1 MLPPAFLDRV
11 RQQLGQSYEA
21 FLASYDRPR
30 ALGLRLNP
38 LKTDRP
44 PTLPFTLSPLP
55 WAACGFWYPPEERP
69 GLHPWHEAG
78 LYYLQEPSAMAPAEL
93 LGAGPGLRVL
103 DLCAAP
109 GGKSTQLAAKMQGQ
123 GLLVCNEYHPKRA
136 KILSQNVERMAIA
149 NALVLQETPERL
161 ARRFPG
167 WFHRVLVDAP
177 CSGEG
182 MFRKEAAALADWSP
196 ELVEM
201 CARRQAGILDAAAE
215 LLAPGG
221 RLVYSTCTFSPQEDE
236 EAVAAFLA
244 RHPEFEVETLDVP
257 WFSPGDGTAGP
268 GLEHTF
274 RLWPHKLRGEGHYAA
289 VLRKEAG
296 EAAPAPA
303 LSRPDRLPAPWE
315 AFARDLGIQLPAG
328 KALAFGPSWFW
339 APEELPDLTGL
350 RVLRPGLEL
359 GQCRGA
365 RFLPAHALAL
375 WLSGASRTWDLAPS
389 GPEAAR
395 YLAGEELRGGP
406 SGWTLVTVGGL
417 SLGWG
422 KGSDGVLKN
431 HYPKGLR
438 RRVSSPQTN
447 APY

>member
-11 RQQLGQSYEA
+11 RQQLGPEYEA
-21 FLASYDRPR
+21 FLASYHRPR

-38 LKTDRP
+38 LETDRP
-44 PTLPFTLSPLP
+44 PILPFTLSPLP
-55 WAACGFWYPPEERP
+55 WAAYGFWYPSEERP

-93 LGAGPGLRVL
+93 LGVEPGLRVL

-109 GGKSTQLAAKMQGQ
+109 GGKSTQLAAKMRGQ

-136 KILSQNVERMAIA
+136 KILSQNVERMAIS

-161 ARRFPG
+161 AKRFPG

-182 MFRKEAAALADWSP
+182 MFRKEAAALEDWSP

-221 RLVYSTCTFSPQEDE
+221 RLVYSTCTFAPQEDE
-236 EAVAAFLA
+236 GAVAAFLA
-244 RHPEFEVETLDVP
+244 RHPEFEIEVLDVP
-257 WFSPGDGTAGP
+257 WFSPGDGAAGP

-289 VLRKEAG
+289 VLRKGAG
-296 EAAPAPA
+296 EAAPPPA
-303 LSRPDRLPAPWE
+303 FARPDRLPAPWE
-315 AFARDLGIQLPAG
+315 AFARDLGVQLPAG

-359 GQCRGA
+359 GQCRGE

-375 WLSGASRTWDLAPS
+375 WLSKASRTWNLDPL

-395 YLAGEELRGGP
+395 YLAGEELRGSP

-417 SLGWG
+417 SLGWA
-422 KGSDGVLKN
+422 KGSGGVLKN

-438 RRVSSPQTN
+438 RRTS
-447 APY
+447 

>member
-11 RQQLGQSYEA
+11 RQQLGPEYEA
-21 FLASYDRPR
+21 FLASYHRPR

-44 PTLPFTLSPLP
+44 PILPFTLSPLP
-55 WAACGFWYPPEERP
+55 WAAYGFWYPSEERP

-93 LGAGPGLRVL
+93 LGVEPGLRVL

-109 GGKSTQLAAKMQGQ
+109 GGKSTQLAAKMRGQ

-136 KILSQNVERMAIA
+136 KILSQNVERMAIS

-161 ARRFPG
+161 AKRFPG

-182 MFRKEAAALADWSP
+182 MFRKEAAALEDWSP

-221 RLVYSTCTFSPQEDE
+221 RLVYSTCTFAPQEDE
-236 EAVAAFLA
+236 GAVAAFLA
-244 RHPEFEVETLDVP
+244 RHPEFEIEVLDVP
-257 WFSPGDGTAGP
+257 WFSPGDGAAGP

-289 VLRKEAG
+289 VLRKGAG
-296 EAAPAPA
+296 EAAPPPA
-303 LSRPDRLPAPWE
+303 FARPDRLPAPWE
-315 AFARDLGIQLPAG
+315 AFARDLGVQLPAG
-328 KALAFGPSWFW
+328 KALAFGPSWINRSSFNS
-339 APEELPDLTGL
+339 ASAT
-350 RVLRPGLEL
+350 VS
-359 GQCRGA
+359 CGA
-365 RFLPAHALAL
+365 NGWFRFSIMHE
-375 WLSGASRTWDLAPS
+375 SNFCTF
-389 GPEAAR
+389 
-395 YLAGEELRGGP
+395 
-406 SGWTLVTVGGL
+406 TVTRSGL
-417 SLGWG
+417 SYSE
-422 KGSDGVLKN
+422 K
-431 HYPKGLR
+431 P
-438 RRVSSPQTN
+438 
-447 APY
+447 

>member
-11 RQQLGQSYEA
+11 RQQLGPEYEA
-21 FLASYDRPR
+21 FLASYHRPR

-44 PTLPFTLSPLP
+44 PILPFTLSPLP
-55 WAACGFWYPPEERP
+55 WAAYGFWYPSEERP

-93 LGAGPGLRVL
+93 LGVEPGLRVL

-109 GGKSTQLAAKMQGQ
+109 GGKSTQLAAKMRGQ

-136 KILSQNVERMAIA
+136 KILSQNVERMAIS

-161 ARRFPG
+161 AKRFPG

-182 MFRKEAAALADWSP
+182 MFRKEAAALEDWSP

-221 RLVYSTCTFSPQEDE
+221 RLVYSTCTFAPQEDE
-236 EAVAAFLA
+236 GAVAAFLA
-244 RHPEFEVETLDVP
+244 RHPEFEIEVLDVP
-257 WFSPGDGTAGP
+257 WFSPGDGAAGP

-289 VLRKEAG
+289 VLRKGAG
-296 EAAPAPA
+296 EAAPPPA
-303 LSRPDRLPAPWE
+303 FARPDRPPGRPSPGTWGFSFRQGRPWPSVQAGSGLRKSCRISPDSGFCGPAWSWASAGESGSCRPTPWPS
-315 AFARDLGIQLPAG
+315 GSPTPAG
-328 KALAFGPSWFW
+328 PGAWTPWARRPPGTWQGRSFGAVPQ
-339 APEELPDLTGL
+339 AGL
-350 RVLRPGLEL
+350 
-359 GQCRGA
+359 
-365 RFLPAHALAL
+365 
-375 WLSGASRTWDLAPS
+375 W
-389 GPEAAR
+389 
-395 YLAGEELRGGP
+395 
-406 SGWTLVTVGGL
+406 
-417 SLGWG
+417 
-422 KGSDGVLKN
+422 
-431 HYPKGLR
+431 
-438 RRVSSPQTN
+438 
-447 APY
+447 

>member
-11 RQQLGQSYEA
+11 RQQLGPEYEA
-21 FLASYDRPR
+21 FLASYHRPR

-44 PTLPFTLSPLP
+44 PILPFTLSPLP
-55 WAACGFWYPPEERP
+55 WAAYGFWYPSEERP

-93 LGAGPGLRVL
+93 LGVEPGLRVL

-109 GGKSTQLAAKMQGQ
+109 GGKSTQLAAKMRGQ

-136 KILSQNVERMAIA
+136 KILSQNVERMAIS

-161 ARRFPG
+161 AKRFPG

-182 MFRKEAAALADWSP
+182 MFRKEAAALEDWSP

-221 RLVYSTCTFSPQEDE
+221 RLVYSTCTFAPQEDE
-236 EAVAAFLA
+236 GAVAAFLA
-244 RHPEFEVETLDVP
+244 RHPEFEIEVLDVP
-257 WFSPGDGTAGP
+257 WFSPGDGAAGP

-289 VLRKEAG
+289 VLRKGAG
-296 EAAPAPA
+296 EAAPP
-303 LSRPDRLPAPWE
+303 P
-315 AFARDLGIQLPAG
+315 AFARPVQLPAG

-359 GQCRGA
+359 GQCRGE

-375 WLSGASRTWDLAPS
+375 WLSNASRTWSLDPL

-395 YLAGEELRGGP
+395 YLAGEELRGSP
-406 SGWTLVTVGGL
+406 SGWTLVTVGSL
-417 SLGWG
+417 SLGWA
-422 KGSDGVLKN
+422 KGSGGVLKN

-438 RRVSSPQTN
+438 RRTS
-447 APY
+447 

>member
-11 RQQLGQSYEA
+11 RQQLGPEYEA
-21 FLASYDRPR
+21 FLASYHRPR

-44 PTLPFTLSPLP
+44 PILPFTLSPLP
-55 WAACGFWYPPEERP
+55 WAAYGFWYPSEERP

-93 LGAGPGLRVL
+93 LGVEPGLRVL

-109 GGKSTQLAAKMQGQ
+109 GGKSTQLAAKMRGQ

-136 KILSQNVERMAIA
+136 KILSQNVERMAIS

-161 ARRFPG
+161 AKRFPG

-182 MFRKEAAALADWSP
+182 MFRKEAAALEDWSP

-221 RLVYSTCTFSPQEDE
+221 RLVYSTCTFAPQEDE
-236 EAVAAFLA
+236 GAVAAFLA
-244 RHPEFEVETLDVP
+244 RHPEFEIEVLDVP
-257 WFSPGDGTAGP
+257 WFSPGDGAAGP

-274 RLWPHKLRGEGHYAA
+274 RLWPHQLRGEGQSAA
-289 VLRKEAG
+289 GLRNGAG
-296 EAAPAPA
+296 EAAPPPA
-303 LSRPDRLPAPWE
+303 FARPDRLPAPWE
-315 AFARDLGIQLPAG
+315 AFARDLGVQLPAG

-359 GQCRGA
+359 GQCRGE

-375 WLSGASRTWDLAPS
+375 WLSNASRTWSLDPL

-395 YLAGEELRGGP
+395 YLAGEELRGSP
-406 SGWTLVTVGGL
+406 SGWTLVTVGSL
-417 SLGWG
+417 SLGWA
-422 KGSDGVLKN
+422 KGSGGVLKN

-438 RRVSSPQTN
+438 RRTS
-447 APY
+447 

>member
-1 MLPPAFLDRV
+1 MLPQAFLDRI
-11 RQQLGQSYEA
+11 RQQLGPEYEA

-38 LKTDRP
+38 LKTSRF
-44 PTLPFTLSPLP
+44 PTLPFPISPLP
-55 WAACGFWYPPEERP
+55 WAAHGFWYPPEARP

-93 LGAGPGLRVL
+93 LGVEPGQRVL

-136 KILSQNVERMAIA
+136 KILAQNVERMAIS

-161 ARRFPG
+161 AKRFPG

-201 CARRQAGILDAAAE
+201 CARRQAGILDAAAA

-221 RLVYSTCTFSPQEDE
+221 RLVYSTCTFAPQEDE
-236 EAVAAFLA
+236 GAVAAFLT
-244 RHPEFEVETLDVP
+244 RHPEFEIETLEAP
-257 WFSPGDGTAGP
+257 WFSPGDGSAGP

-274 RLWPHKLRGEGHYAA
+274 RLWPHRLRGEGHYAA
-289 VLRKEAG
+289 VLRKAPG
-296 EAAPAPA
+296 PAAPTPVIAK
-303 LSRPDRLPAPWE
+303 PDRLPASWD
-315 AFARDLGIQLPAG
+315 AFARDLGISLPAG
-328 KALAFGPSWFW
+328 KALSFGPSWFW

-359 GQCRGA
+359 GQCRGD
-365 RFLPAHALAL
+365 RLLPAHALAL
-375 WLSGASRTWDLAPS
+375 WLSDAPRIRDLDPAS
-389 GPEAAR
+389 PEAVQ
-395 YLAGEELRGGP
+395 YLAGEELRGGGP
-406 SGWTLVTVGGL
+406 CGWTLVTAGGL

-422 KGSDGVLKN
+422 KGSGDVLKN

-438 RRVSSPQTN
+438 RRSS
-447 APY
+447 

>member
-11 RQQLGQSYEA
+11 RQQLGPEYEA
-21 FLASYDRPR
+21 FLASYHRPR

-44 PTLPFTLSPLP
+44 PILPFTLSPLP
-55 WAACGFWYPPEERP
+55 WAAYGFWYPSEERP

-93 LGAGPGLRVL
+93 LGVEPGLRVL

-109 GGKSTQLAAKMQGQ
+109 GGKSTQLAAKMRGQ

-136 KILSQNVERMAIA
+136 KILSQNVERMAIS

-161 ARRFPG
+161 AKRFPG

-182 MFRKEAAALADWSP
+182 MFRKEAAALEDWSP

-221 RLVYSTCTFSPQEDE
+221 RLVYSTCTFAPQEDE
-236 EAVAAFLA
+236 GAVAAFLA
-244 RHPEFEVETLDVP
+244 RHPEFEIEVLDVP
-257 WFSPGDGTAGP
+257 WFSPGDGAAGP

-289 VLRKEAG
+289 VLRKGAG
-296 EAAPAPA
+296 EAAPPPA
-303 LSRPDRLPAPWE
+303 FARPDRLPAPWE
-315 AFARDLGIQLPAG
+315 AFARDLGVQLPAG

-339 APEELPDLTGL
+339 APEALPDLAGL
-350 RVLRPGLEL
+350 GVLRPGLEL
-359 GQCRGA
+359 GQCRGE

-375 WLSGASRTWDLAPS
+375 WLSNASRTWSLDPL

-395 YLAGEELRGGP
+395 YLAGEELRGSP
-406 SGWTLVTVGGL
+406 SGWTLVTVGSL
-417 SLGWG
+417 SLGWA
-422 KGSDGVLKN
+422 KGSGGVLKN

-438 RRVSSPQTN
+438 RRTS
-447 APY
+447 

>member
-11 RQQLGQSYEA
+11 RQQLGPEYEA
-21 FLASYDRPR
+21 FLASYHRPR

-44 PTLPFTLSPLP
+44 PILPFTLSPLP
-55 WAACGFWYPPEERP
+55 WAAYGFWYPSEERP

-93 LGAGPGLRVL
+93 LGVEPGLRVL

-109 GGKSTQLAAKMQGQ
+109 GGKSTQLAAKMRGQ

-136 KILSQNVERMAIA
+136 KILSQNVERMAIS

-161 ARRFPG
+161 AKRFPG

-182 MFRKEAAALADWSP
+182 MFRKEAAALEDWSP

-221 RLVYSTCTFSPQEDE
+221 RLVYSTCTFAPQEDE
-236 EAVAAFLA
+236 GAVAAFLA
-244 RHPEFEVETLDVP
+244 RHPEFEIEVLDVP
-257 WFSPGDGTAGP
+257 WFSPGDGAAGP

-274 RLWPHKLRGEGHYAA
+274 RL
-289 VLRKEAG
+289 
-296 EAAPAPA
+296 
-303 LSRPDRLPAPWE
+303 
-315 AFARDLGIQLPAG
+315 
-328 KALAFGPSWFW
+328 
-339 APEELPDLTGL
+339 
-350 RVLRPGLEL
+350 
-359 GQCRGA
+359 
-365 RFLPAHALAL
+365 
-375 WLSGASRTWDLAPS
+375 
-389 GPEAAR
+389 
-395 YLAGEELRGGP
+395 
-406 SGWTLVTVGGL
+406 
-417 SLGWG
+417 
-422 KGSDGVLKN
+422 
-431 HYPKGLR
+431 
-438 RRVSSPQTN
+438 
-447 APY
+447 

>member
-11 RQQLGQSYEA
+11 RQQLGPEYEA
-21 FLASYDRPR
+21 FLASYHRPR

-44 PTLPFTLSPLP
+44 PILPFTLSPLP
-55 WAACGFWYPPEERP
+55 WAAYGFWYPSEERP

-93 LGAGPGLRVL
+93 LGVEPGLRVL

-109 GGKSTQLAAKMQGQ
+109 GGKSTQLAAKMRGQ

-136 KILSQNVERMAIA
+136 KILSQNVERMAIS

-161 ARRFPG
+161 AKRFPG

-182 MFRKEAAALADWSP
+182 MFRKEAAALEDWSP

-221 RLVYSTCTFSPQEDE
+221 RLVYSTCTFAPQEDE
-236 EAVAAFLA
+236 GAVAAFLA
-244 RHPEFEVETLDVP
+244 RHPEFEIEVLDVP
-257 WFSPGDGTAGP
+257 WFSPGDGAAGP

-289 VLRKEAG
+289 GFRPAG
-296 EAAPAPA
+296 PAPG
-303 LSRPDRLPAPWE
+303 P
-315 AFARDLGIQLPAG
+315 LGG
-328 KALAFGPSWFW
+328 
-339 APEELPDLTGL
+339 
-350 RVLRPGLEL
+350 LRPGPGGSASGREGPGLRSKLVL
-359 GQCRGA
+359 GSGRAAGSHRTPGSAARPGA
-365 RFLPAHALAL
+365 GPVPGGAVPAGPRPGPLAL
-375 WLSGASRTWDLAPS
+375 QSQPDLEPGPPGPGGRPVPGRGGASGQSLRLDS
-389 GPEAAR
+389 GDRRRP
-395 YLAGEELRGGP
+395 LPG
-406 SGWTLVTVGGL
+406 VG
-417 SLGWG
+417 
-422 KGSDGVLKN
+422 
-431 HYPKGLR
+431 KGLR
-438 RRVSSPQTN
+438 RSPEEPLPQGP
-447 APY
+447 AAAHLLASHRLVILAGI

>member
-1 MLPPAFLDRV
+1 M
-11 RQQLGQSYEA
+11 
-21 FLASYDRPR
+21 
-30 ALGLRLNP
+30 
-38 LKTDRP
+38 
-44 PTLPFTLSPLP
+44 PFTLSPLP
-55 WAACGFWYPPEERP
+55 WAAYGFWYPSEERP

-93 LGAGPGLRVL
+93 LGVEPGLRVL

-109 GGKSTQLAAKMQGQ
+109 GGKSTQLAAKMRGQ

-136 KILSQNVERMAIA
+136 KILSQNVERMAIS

-161 ARRFPG
+161 AKRFPG

-182 MFRKEAAALADWSP
+182 MFRKEAAALEDWSP

-221 RLVYSTCTFSPQEDE
+221 RLVYSTCTFAPQEDE
-236 EAVAAFLA
+236 GAVAAFLA
-244 RHPEFEVETLDVP
+244 RHPEFEIEVLDVP
-257 WFSPGDGTAGP
+257 WFSPGDGAAGP

-289 VLRKEAG
+289 VLRKGAG
-296 EAAPAPA
+296 EAAPPPA
-303 LSRPDRLPAPWE
+303 FARPDRLPAPWE
-315 AFARDLGIQLPAG
+315 AFARDLGVQLPAG

-359 GQCRGA
+359 GQCRGE

-375 WLSGASRTWDLAPS
+375 WLSNASRTWSLDPL

-395 YLAGEELRGGP
+395 YLAGEELRGSP
-406 SGWTLVTVGGL
+406 SGWTLVTVGSL
-417 SLGWG
+417 SLGWA
-422 KGSDGVLKN
+422 KGSGGVLKN

-438 RRVSSPQTN
+438 RRTS
-447 APY
+447 

>member
-1 MLPPAFLDRV
+1 
-11 RQQLGQSYEA
+11 
-21 FLASYDRPR
+21 
-30 ALGLRLNP
+30 
-38 LKTDRP
+38 
-44 PTLPFTLSPLP
+44 LPFTLSPLP
-55 WAACGFWYPPEERP
+55 WAAYGFWYPPEERP

-93 LGAGPGLRVL
+93 LGVEPGLRVL

-109 GGKSTQLAAKMQGQ
+109 GGKSTQLAAKMRGQ

-136 KILSQNVERMAIA
+136 KILSQNVERMAIS

-161 ARRFPG
+161 AKRFPG

-182 MFRKEAAALADWSP
+182 MFRKEAAALEDWSP

-221 RLVYSTCTFSPQEDE
+221 RLVYSTCTFAPQEDE
-236 EAVAAFLA
+236 GAVAAFLA
-244 RHPEFEVETLDVP
+244 RHPEFAIEVLDVP
-257 WFSPGDGTAGP
+257 WFSPGDGAAGP

-289 VLRKEAG
+289 VLRKGAG
-296 EAAPAPA
+296 EAAPPPA
-303 LSRPDRLPAPWE
+303 FARPDRLPAPWE
-315 AFARDLGIQLPAG
+315 AFARDLGVQLPAG

-359 GQCRGA
+359 GQCRGSC
-365 RFLPAHALAL
+365 RPTP
-375 WLSGASRTWDLAPS
+375 WPS
-389 GPEAAR
+389 GSPKPAGPGAWTPWAR
-395 YLAGEELRGGP
+395 RPPGTWQGRSFGAVPQAGL
-406 SGWTLVTVGGL
+406 W
-417 SLGWG
+417 
-422 KGSDGVLKN
+422 
-431 HYPKGLR
+431 
-438 RRVSSPQTN
+438 
-447 APY
+447 